1 MTILG
6 VRRLAGVRS
15 YRFMFVHAIEH
26 LLKVIGLP
34 LVFFGVGIE
43 SMGIPI
49 PGETVLVIAA
59 VAAGRG
65 TLVPWQV
72 ALCAWAGAVIGDN
85 IGYALGRHYGERFW
99 MLPGIRRFYHPRHVE
114 RAESFFTR
122 RRGWLVVFLARFVAI
137 LRIFAGP
144 IAGISRMHWRS
155 FLIANAL
162 GAACWVAAVM
172 AVGLFV
178 GSNLDRA
185 IKIVENGGYIGLAVV
200 ALLAVAGGLLWLLGE
215 RRKRNSE
222 RETDESDP
230 N

>member
-1 MTILG
+1 
-6 VRRLAGVRS
+6 
-15 YRFMFVHAIEH
+15 MFVHAIET

-59 VAAGRG
+59 VAAGHG

-85 IGYALGRHYGERFW
+85 VGYALGRHYGERFW
-99 MLPGIRRFYHPRHVE
+99 MLPGIRRFYHPRRVE
-114 RAESFFTR
+114 RAESFFKR
-122 RRGWLVVFLARFVAI
+122 RRGWVVVFLARFVAI

-155 FLIANAL
+155 FLLANAF
-162 GAACWVAAVM
+162 GGACWVAAVM
-172 AVGLFV
+172 AVGLLV
-178 GSNLDRA
+178 GSNLHRA
-185 IKIVENGGYIGLAVV
+185 IKIVTDAGYIGLAVV
-200 ALLAVAGGLLWLLGE
+200 VLLALGAALLWFRHE
-215 RRKRNSE
+215 RRRRNEE
-222 RETDESDP
+222 RESGE
-230 N
+230 

>member
-1 MTILG
+1 
-6 VRRLAGVRS
+6 
-15 YRFMFVHAIEH
+15 MFVHTIEH

-85 IGYALGRHYGERFW
+85 IGYALGRHYGEHFW
-99 MLPGIRRFYHPRHVE
+99 MLPGIRRFYHPGRVE

-172 AVGLFV
+172 TIGLLV
-178 GSNLDRA
+178 GSNLHRA
-185 IKIVENGGYIGLAVV
+185 IKIVESGGYIGLAVV
-200 ALLAVAGGLLWLLGE
+200 ILLAVAAGLLRLRGE
-215 RRKRNSE
+215 RRKRNGESE
-222 RETDESDP
+222 SESGES
-230 N
+230 NSN